1 MPLSLTCSRGCLRSS
16 VGSERLPPVSEDDRS
31 ESYVFIERGSDRDD
45 IEDADGD
52 GPDRCGVCAGPGP
65 LRVCRLDPSAQP
77 GGAWAIASI
86 WHLCADC
93 LAVIAAADPQALKS
107 RLRLE
112 DQAAPYADV
121 LVAGLLKGF
130 HLDR

>member
-1 MPLSLTCSRGCLRSS
+1 M
-16 VGSERLPPVSEDDRS
+16 
-31 ESYVFIERGSDRDD
+31 
-45 IEDADGD
+45 
-52 GPDRCGVCAGPGP
+52 
-65 LRVCRLDPSAQP
+65 CRLDPSAQP

-93 LAVIAAADPQALKS
+93 VAVIAAADPQALKS

-112 DQAAPYADV
+112 AKAAPYADV
-121 LVAGLLKGF
+121 FVAGLLKGF